1 MDAQQKAEKMERHLL
16 KTQFPMECEELPF
29 DDLTPEEQ
37 IVVIKCKNHDD
48 LTDNEF
54 SLLKKTLVRYREG
67 ITKYRPSET
76 VEAFER
82 TENMILTEK
91 EWLDIVDNQFQ
102 KNLRVNVPFN
112 EQWYPMEFEILPL
125 DDSRVVE
132 TLQTHVDLFKDYS
145 REDMLVWTKAQ
156 QGSPISPEEEQI
168 VRKMTQEIQDKSSD
182 DRIKSMNHFLAS
194 QLRLPESTSDIEV
207 RIEFW
212 KKFPFIVKSAIM
224 FKVEDRLGL
233 TEQSNEKL
241 FPSGE

>member
-16 KTQFPMECEELPF
+16 KTQFPIECEELPF

-48 LTDNEF
+48 LTDDEF

-145 REDMLVWTKAQ
+145 IEMSKNESIYILHFDFNSKIIYYGNIIFTHLIRIAFIRGV
-156 QGSPISPEEEQI
+156 QI
-168 VRKMTQEIQDKSSD
+168 FFER
-182 DRIKSMNHFLAS
+182 
-194 QLRLPESTSDIEV
+194 
-207 RIEFW
+207 
-212 KKFPFIVKSAIM
+212 
-224 FKVEDRLGL
+224 
-233 TEQSNEKL
+233 
-241 FPSGE
+241 

>member
-1 MDAQQKAEKMERHLL
+1 MISILAARAQEESRSASENQLWRIKKSYEKGIPVTGNCLGYRMVDH
-16 KTQFPMECEELPF
+16 QFLIDE
-29 DDLTPEEQ
+29 
-37 IVVIKCKNHDD
+37 
-48 LTDNEF
+48 
-54 SLLKKTLVRYREG
+54 
-67 ITKYRPSET
+67 
-76 VEAFER
+76 
-82 TENMILTEK
+82 
-91 EWLDIVDNQFQ
+91 
-102 KNLRVNVPFN
+102 
-112 EQWYPMEFEILPL
+112 
-125 DDSRVVE
+125 
-132 TLQTHVDLFKDYS
+132 
-145 REDMLVWTKAQ
+145 
-156 QGSPISPEEEQI
+156 EEEQI